1 MQVARFFLPC
11 HFALM
16 KSLNF
21 YDRPGFDRASHLRR
35 EQEWLL
41 DRIADEASQLVPIW
55 RSRNLV
61 ADAKQPAL
69 TTISMNTN
77 LLEQSPALV
86 FLGLVND
93 VAHFAIDLSA
103 EEEAPL
109 KEFGSF
115 EDLRRIG
122 PLLPRDEGSIMA
134 FARAHMT
141 WHKRHFFCGVCG
153 SETESREGGHV
164 RVCKDEKCNS
174 HCFPRI
180 DPAVIMLVH
189 DGKDRIVLG
198 RKKAMQPGQHSIL
211 AGFVEPGE
219 SLENAVA
226 REIFEE
232 VGLEITDIE
241 YHSSQPWP
249 FPANIM
255 LGFTA
260 RATTFDLTVDY
271 NELEDGAQWF
281 SREFLQNSPENDT
294 FRLPRRDSISWRLMN
309 EWIDG

>member
-1 MQVARFFLPC
+1 MET
-11 HFALM
+11 
-16 KSLNF
+16 LNY
-21 YDRPGFDRASHLRR
+21 YDRPGFDRAGHLRR
-35 EQEWLL
+35 DQEWLL
-41 DRIADEASQLVPIW
+41 ARLADEKSQIVPIW

-61 ADAKQPAL
+61 ADIENPAL
-69 TTISMNTN
+69 TTIPMNPDI
-77 LLEQSPALV
+77 LEESPFLV
-86 FLGLVND
+86 FLGLVD
-93 VAHFAIDLSA
+93 TVAHFAVDLTHHK
-103 EEEAPL
+103 EPPL
-109 KEFGSF
+109 TEYGSF

-122 PLLPRDEGSIMA
+122 PLLPRDQGSLLA

-141 WHKRHFFCGVCG
+141 WHKRHLFCGLCG

-164 RVCKDEKCNS
+164 RVCKTEGCGA

-180 DPAVIMLVH
+180 DPAVIMLIH
-189 DGKDRIVLG
+189 DGNDRVVLG
-198 RKKAMQPGQHSIL
+198 RKKTMQPGQHSIL

-226 REIFEE
+226 REVFEE
-232 VGLEITDIE
+232 VGLEITDIT

-271 NELEDGAQWF
+271 NELEGGAVWF
-281 SREFLQNSPENDT
+281 TKDYLRNSPENDI
-294 FRLPRRDSISWRLMN
+294 FRMPRKDSISRRLLN
-309 EWIDG
+309 EWLES